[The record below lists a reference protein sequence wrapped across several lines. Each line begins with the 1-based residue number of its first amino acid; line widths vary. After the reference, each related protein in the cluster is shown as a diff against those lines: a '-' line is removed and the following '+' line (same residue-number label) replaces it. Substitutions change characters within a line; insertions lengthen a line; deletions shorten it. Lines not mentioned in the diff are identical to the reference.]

1 MATTTQTTKNQEV
14 EVKEYYNRTLLSRLT
29 PTLVFDKYA
38 QKKPIPKHNGK
49 TVEFRRFKSL
59 APVTKAL
66 EEGVT
71 PDGNS
76 FEVEKVNAQLSQYGD
91 YIQTS
96 DVLNDVAIDP
106 ITTEIVELL
115 GEQAGLTIDN
125 IARDVISAG
134 LTVQYAGAKTG
145 VNGVTAAD
153 KISYEEILKAVRT
166 LKQFHAKPFED
177 GYFIGFINA
186 AQAYDLQQDPM
197 WQDVSKYNGA
207 KAIMDGEIG
216 KIGKVRFI
224 ETENLKVRTGEGASG
239 IDVHCAIILGK
250 DAFGTVELE
259 GKGGVETIIKTP
271 KGNDGNTSDPLN
283 QRSTAG
289 WKAMKTYVI
298 LNHDALL
305 RLECAVSA

>member
-1 MATTTQTTKNQEV
+1 MATTTQTTANQTL
-14 EVKEYYNRTLLSRLT
+14 EVKEYYNRTLLSRLI
-29 PTLVFDKYA
+29 PTLVFDKFA
-38 QKKPIPKHNGK
+38 QKKPVPKNNGK

-59 APVTKAL
+59 AAATTPLT
-66 EEGVT
+66 EGVT

-76 FEVEKVNAQLSQYGD
+76 FQVEKVNATLKQYGD

-106 ITTEIVELL
+106 ITTEVVELL
-115 GEQAGLTIDN
+115 GEQAGLTIDT
-125 IARDVISAG
+125 IARDIISAG
-134 LTVQYAGAKTG
+134 TTVQYAGAKTG
-145 VNGVTAAD
+145 TSSITAAD
-153 KISYEEILKAVRT
+153 KLSYAEILKAVRT
-166 LKQFHAKPFED
+166 LKQNHAKPFED
-177 GYFIGFINA
+177 GYYIGFINA

-216 KIGKVRFI
+216 KLGKVRFI
-224 ETENLKVRTGEGASG
+224 ETENLKVKNGAGASS
-239 IDVHCAIILGK
+239 INVHCAIVLGK

-298 LNHDALL
+298 LQDLALL

>member
-1 MATTTQTTKNQEV
+1 MATTTQTTANQAL

-29 PTLVFDKYA
+29 PTLVFDKFA
-38 QKKPIPKHNGK
+38 QKKPVPKNNGK

-59 APVTKAL
+59 AAATTPLT
-66 EEGVT
+66 EGVT

-76 FEVEKVNAQLSQYGD
+76 FQVEKVNATLKQYGD

-106 ITTEIVELL
+106 ITTEVVELL
-115 GEQAGLTIDN
+115 GEQAGLTIDT
-125 IARDVISAG
+125 IARDIISAG
-134 LTVQYAGAKTG
+134 TTVQYAGAKTG
-145 VNGVTAAD
+145 TSSITAAD
-153 KISYEEILKAVRT
+153 KLSYAEILKAVRT
-166 LKQFHAKPFED
+166 LKQNHAKPFED
-177 GYFIGFINA
+177 GYYIGFINA
-186 AQAYDLQQDPM
+186 AQAYDLQQDEM

-216 KIGKVRFI
+216 KLGKVRFI
-224 ETENLKVRTGEGASG
+224 ETENLKVKNGAGASS
-239 IDVHCAIILGK
+239 INVHCAIVLGK

-298 LNHDALL
+298 LQDLALL

>member
-250 DAFGTVELE
+250 DAFGTVEIE